1 MGQVYRA
8 TDTSLG
14 RDVAVK
20 LLHPDIAPN
29 SEQVE
34 RFAQEAKA
42 AGALNHPNVLAIY
55 DVGTHEDLY
64 YVVSELLEGET
75 LRERTRSGAIPI
87 RKTIDYAHQIARGLA
102 AAHAKGIVH
111 RDLKPENIFITK
123 DGHVKILDFGLAK
136 LSNPLGDFSAESEAE
151 TVRVKT
157 RAGTIMGTVGY
168 MSPEQVKGEPVDYR
182 SDIFSFGAVFYEML
196 TGKRAFRGESP
207 IEIMSAILSQEPP
220 EPAEAER
227 VIAPAFERI
236 VRHCLEKRAENRFQS
251 TRDLA
256 FDLESLAGAVTTSGS
271 TLTTRPVSKL
281 PAAVPGAKRILV
293 ASAIALTLIALAAAY
308 FLGKSSVRQGD
319 PPSYVQLTF
328 RRGTIYSGRFAAD
341 SETVLF
347 SATWNGNPLDIYEM
361 RAGTPDSKAL
371 GLTDAHLLSV
381 SSTSEMAVLMNSQHL
396 WHSVRRGTLARMP
409 LGGGAAREML
419 ENVQEADWGPDG
431 NIAVVRFA
439 QDRNKLEYPIGK
451 VLYETDGYIS
461 NPRVSPEGNA
471 VAFLDHP
478 VPGDDR
484 GSVMLVDANG
494 QKKKLT
500 GDWAGEDGLAWSA
513 AGNEVW
519 FTASKSGEA
528 QALYAVTLS
537 GKERVVARAPI
548 SLHLQ
553 DISREGKVLLTGEN
567 QSTPISCLVPDETK
581 ERDLSWLN
589 SVRINDL
596 SSDGKTFVFTHFGQ
610 SSGTNYQVYLRK
622 TDGTSAI
629 QLGDG
634 FGGSFSP
641 DGKWVSSIRSSPAEI
656 LLLPTGAGQERRLEP
671 SGIEQFGYSTSW
683 LSDGKSI
690 VFNGKE
696 PGRLQRTYLQSVD
709 GGPPRPITPEGI
721 VGTLVSPDGNFLLA
735 RDLAEKEAMAV
746 YPLKGGEPRP
756 IPGLEESD
764 RVIRWGLDGRTL
776 HVYRPRERPLKLFKL
791 NLATGQKE
799 PGKEIIPAD
808 LAGIRGPINVLITA
822 DGRGYIYAFTRSL
835 SDLYLVTGLN

>member
-8 TDTSLG
+8 TDTTLG

-20 LLHPDIAPN
+20 LLLPDITPG
-29 SEQVE
+29 SEQLR
-34 RFAQEAKA
+34 RFEQEARA
-42 AGALNHPNVLAIY
+42 AGALNHPNILAIY
-55 DVGTHEDLY
+55 DVGTVEGLP

-75 LRERTRSGAIPI
+75 LRDLTRGGEIPL
-87 RKTIDYAHQIARGLA
+87 RKTVDYAHQIARGLA

-168 MSPEQVKGEPVDYR
+168 MSPEQVKGAAVDYR

-227 VIAPAFERI
+227 AITPAFERI
-236 VRHCLEKRAENRFQS
+236 VRHCLEKRPENRFQS

-271 TLTTRPVSKL
+271 TLTTRPV
-281 PAAVPGAKRILV
+281 AKALGTRRIWV
-293 ASAIALTLIALAAAY
+293 ASAIALILSALAAAY
-308 FLGKSSVRQGD
+308 FLGKSGVRQGD
-319 PPSYVQLTF
+319 PPSYHQLTF
-328 RRGTIYSGRFAAD
+328 RRGTIYSARFAAD
-341 SETVLF
+341 GETVLF

-361 RAGTPDSKAL
+361 RSGTPDSKAL
-371 GLTDAHLLSV
+371 GLTDAHVLAV
-381 SSTSEMAVLMNSQHL
+381 SSTSEMAVLLKSQQL
-396 WHSVRRGTLARMP
+396 YHSVRRGTLARMP
-409 LGGGAAREML
+409 LGGGAARELL
-419 ENVQEADWGPDG
+419 ENVQEADWGPD
-431 NIAVVRFA
+431 NNLAVVRFS
-439 QDRNKLEYPIGK
+439 QDRNILEYPIGK

-461 NPRVSPEGNA
+461 NPRVSPSGDA

-478 VPGDDR
+478 VPG
-484 GSVMLVDANG
+484 SVMLVDSNG

-500 GDWAGEDGLAWSA
+500 GDWAGEDGLAWSPG
-513 AGNEVW
+513 GNEVW
-519 FTASKSGEA
+519 FTATKSGEA

-567 QSTPISCLVPDETK
+567 QSTPISCLVPDENK
-581 ERDLSWLN
+581 EHDLSWLN

-610 SSGTNYQVYLRK
+610 SSGTNYHVYLRK

-634 FGGSFSP
+634 FGGGFSP
-641 DGKWVSSIRSSPAEI
+641 DGRWVSSVLSSPPQII
-656 LLLPTGAGQERRLEP
+656 LLPAGAGQTKRLE
-671 SGIEQFGYSTSW
+671 SFGIEQFSYSTSW

-696 PGRLQRTYLQSVD
+696 PGRLHRTYLQSVD
-709 GGPPRPITPEGI
+709 GGRRPVTPEG
-721 VGTLVSPDGNFLLA
+721 VTGTLVSPDGQFLLA
-735 RDLAEKEAMAV
+735 RDLEEKQAIAI
-746 YPLKGGEPRP
+746 YPLNGGEPRQ
-756 IPGLEESD
+756 IPGLADED
-764 RVIRWGLDGRTL
+764 RVIRWGPDGQSL
-776 HVYRPRERPLKLFKL
+776 YVYRPREQPLRLFKL
-791 NLATGQKE
+791 NLATGRKE

-808 LAGIRGPINVLITA
+808 VAGIRGPINVLITP

-835 SDLYLVTGLN
+835 TDLYLVTGLN